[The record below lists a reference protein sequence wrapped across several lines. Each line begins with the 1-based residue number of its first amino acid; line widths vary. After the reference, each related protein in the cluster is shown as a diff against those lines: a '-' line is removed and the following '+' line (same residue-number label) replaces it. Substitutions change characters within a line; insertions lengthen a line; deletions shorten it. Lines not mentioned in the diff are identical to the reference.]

1 MTSRLPNLLGGAA
14 LLAAF
19 AFGFANVATA
29 QTITVSGCS
38 SFTTSAQN
46 NAATINITCNTGAGG
61 GATAPT
67 CSNANIATVG
77 ATLTFSASC
86 TQGTN
91 PITSVNLNGVSLCSG
106 AAACTSPFP
115 INIPGLTIPVNTTH
129 YTVTASDGSLQG
141 SSTATY
147 VVGGSGGGGGSVDL
161 SACSAL
167 GYTDARWVDVD
178 YPNGGNINI
187 NYIFSTAKNA
197 AGATNGIFTNK
208 SALVLRFTTPAL
220 GRERRGVPQLP
231 AEVRIQR
238 LSSGDDRDGA
248 LPGADDQLEDAAGRQ
263 DDDQPD
269 AGVCRP
275 GRGRRCL
282 PVFGTD
288 VAPAHI
294 RRSYVARAE
303 HHVLHHAG
311 QQGLTFTG
319 PANTCTSSNC
329 DMRWNFNN

>member
-46 NAATINITCNTGAGG
+46 NAATINITCNTGVGG
-61 GATAPT
+61 GPTAPT
-67 CSNANIATVG
+67 CSGANIATVG
-77 ATLTFSASC
+77 STLTFTATC

-106 AAACTSPFP
+106 AACTSPFP
-115 INIPGLTIPVNTTH
+115 INIPGLTVPAVTTN

-147 VVGGSGGGGGSVDL
+147 IASGGGGGGGAVDL

-167 GYTDARWVDVD
+167 GFTDARWVDVN
-178 YPNGGNINI
+178 YPNGQNLNID
-187 NYIFSTAKNA
+187 YIFGTAKNA
-197 AGATNGIFTNK
+197 AGAMNGIFGNK
-208 SALVLRFTTPAL
+208 SALVVRFTTPAL
-220 GRERRGVPQLP
+220 GVNDAVFPNFA
-231 AEVRIQR
+231 AEVGSNGNRQATIGTAPCLVPTTNSKTAPVVRTMISQTPGFAVEVVPGG
-238 LSSGDDRDGA
+238 LCPGTALACATQSPYVGTTYLAPNTTYYITLVNKGSFSGA
-248 LPGADDQLEDAAGRQ
+248 
-263 DDDQPD
+263 
-269 AGVCRP
+269 
-275 GRGRRCL
+275 
-282 PVFGTD
+282 
-288 VAPAHI
+288 
-294 RRSYVARAE
+294 
-303 HHVLHHAG
+303 
-311 QQGLTFTG
+311 
-319 PANTCTSSNC
+319 ANTCTSGNC